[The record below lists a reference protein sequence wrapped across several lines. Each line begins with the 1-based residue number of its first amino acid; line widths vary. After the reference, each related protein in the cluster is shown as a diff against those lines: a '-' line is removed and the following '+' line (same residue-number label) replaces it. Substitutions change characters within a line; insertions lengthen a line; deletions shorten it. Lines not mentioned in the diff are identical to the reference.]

1 MAREF
6 GQQQKK
12 KRKQQQQQENNT
24 NIYSNTL
31 NKIVATNRNC
41 IAWKVQQTLARR
53 GTGFM
58 ASHSRSRSRSR
69 SRIGVCSAL
78 SQLHLAAATL
88 MGEQETGL
96 PRWLATRLGA
106 GSLLLLLLHVIND
119 DAKRLG
125 HNPLLCAYHNQM
137 LPAPPSP
144 TPSQLPCGCF
154 CCCRCCT
161 SRCSFALCLFARC
174 DCTRRHSNENNYNNK
189 SDNNQLH
196 CRKQTGSGYA
206 RRMYTL
212 LGCLYLLQDIL
223 SMAY

>member
-6 GQQQKK
+6 GQQQKKK

-58 ASHSRSRSRSR
+58 ASHSRSRSR

-137 LPAPPSP
+137 LPAPCAPLRLLLL
-144 TPSQLPCGCF
+144 LPLLHL
-154 CCCRCCT
+154 
-161 SRCSFALCLFARC
+161 ALFLCPLPLRPL
-174 DCTRRHSNENNYNNK
+174 R
-189 SDNNQLH
+189 LH
-196 CRKQTGSGYA
+196 PQALKRKQLQQQIGQQSVALPKTNWQRVCATYVYPVGMLVLITGYFEKGIL
-206 RRMYTL
+206 RW
-212 LGCLYLLQDIL
+212 LG
-223 SMAY
+223 